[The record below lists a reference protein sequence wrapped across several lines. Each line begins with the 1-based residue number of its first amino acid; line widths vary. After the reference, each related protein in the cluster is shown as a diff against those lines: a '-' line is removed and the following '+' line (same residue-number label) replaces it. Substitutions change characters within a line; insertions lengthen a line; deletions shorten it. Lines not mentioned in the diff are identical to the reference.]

1 MKNKWI
7 YLSPHFDDAVLSC
20 GGLAWEQVQAGEKVE
35 IWTICAGEPPNQEYS
50 AFARSLHER
59 WETGLNAAAQR
70 REEDTLS
77 CAIIGASARTFSIP
91 DCIYRMRKDGSR
103 PICDS
108 EDELFQGPQV
118 DDKELVCWLAN
129 EIGGAAGENTKIVSP
144 LALGNHVDHWLTRT
158 AAEQSGGK
166 LWYYADYPYVLK
178 DFAIADPS
186 DNGEWKTVIF
196 PVSEGGLEAWMKSIA
211 AHRSQLSTFWDD
223 VPSMEAAIREYYQSA
238 GGIKLW
244 MKG

>member
-1 MKNKWI
+1 MNNKWI
-7 YLSPHFDDAVLSC
+7 YLSPHYDDAVLSC

-35 IWTICAGEPPNQEYS
+35 IWTICAGEPEHKEFS

-59 WETGLNAAAQR
+59 WETGFNAAAQR
-70 REEDTLS
+70 KEEDTLS
-77 CAIIGASARTFSIP
+77 CAIIGASARIFNIP

-108 EDELFQGPQV
+108 EEALFQGLQADDEDLV
-118 DDKELVCWLAN
+118 DWLAS
-129 EIGGAAGENTKIVSP
+129 EIGEAAGDATRIISP

-158 AAEQSGGK
+158 AAERSGGS

-178 DFAIADPS
+178 DNSIADRTYA
-186 DNGEWKTVIF
+186 GEWKTVVY
-196 PVSEGGLEAWMKSIA
+196 PVSDGGLEAWTKSIA
-211 AHRSQLSTFWDD
+211 AHRSQLSTFWVDM
-223 VPSMEAAIREYYQSA
+223 PTMEAAIRAYYQSA

-244 MKG
+244 MKD